1 MVEWASMATTAPAEF
16 SLQRAHTSDQTGPV
30 RWVWSHAR
38 RHGWIIAM
46 MIGGAVGNAA
56 LASVV
61 PVLTGAAFNAML
73 QPAPDTSVLVSL
85 ALTIAISQ
93 LVRGVLQL
101 GRNFGAEL
109 LAQKMERDVR

>member
-16 SLQRAHTSDQTGPV
+16 SLQRTHTSDPTGPV

-38 RHGWIIAM
+38 RYGWIILM
-46 MIGGAVGNAA
+46 LVGGAVGNAA

-61 PVLTGAAFNAML
+61 PVLTGEAFNAML
-73 QPAPDTSVLVSL
+73 KPAPETSVLVSL
-85 ALTIAISQ
+85 ALTIAGSQ
-93 LVRGVLQL
+93 LIRGLLQL

-109 LAQKMERDVR
+109 L